1 MSQRL
6 SELGGPWEIKQS
18 NPKETEAREESNYN
32 KSYHNYHN

>member
-6 SELGGPWEIKQS
+6 SELGGPWEMKQS